1 MRDLVKSSGNASK
14 RTGTVAGRA
23 RPKAPL
29 KELKKKFQARHN
41 HVYFLMAAQGNR
53 CIGVLC

>member
-29 KELKKKFQARHN
+29 KELKKKIPSAS
-41 HVYFLMAAQGNR
+41 
-53 CIGVLC
+53 